1 MHFDRQ
7 GINQEADEVN
17 GLGQPH
23 IPIIVFSSYL
33 LSLLFTA
40 KLKDMKREVE
50 CEKRKTRKVH
60 FHRLHIK

>member
-33 LSLLFTA
+33 LSLIFTE
-40 KLKDMKREVE
+40 KLKDIEREAE
-50 CEKRKTRKVH
+50 CKNEKTRKVH
-60 FHRLHIK
+60 YFIA